1 MTDTGESESAVFSP
15 PRSSRGG
22 AGGRRA
28 GSSNPNDEYRLVAEI
43 EGQAVAIA
51 VLGAKNHEVRACCVT
66 PEACRRRVGSGLL
79 QDIERAAI
87 QRGLEF
93 LAAES
98 SLTAEPFYAANGY
111 FVLEHSEHSLHG
123 GKRMSCVKMREHLV
137 SRRGTTSR
145 RAASG

>member
-1 MTDTGESESAVFSP
+1 ML
-15 PRSSRGG
+15 RH
-22 AGGRRA
+22 A
-28 GSSNPNDEYRLVAEI
+28 GSLSSQS
-43 EGQAVAIA
+43 G
-51 VLGAKNHEVRACCVT
+51 LGAAPIHRA
-66 PEACRRRVGSGLL
+66 RGDL
-79 QDIERAAI
+79 
-87 QRGLEF
+87 RGLEF

-98 SLTAEPFYAANGY
+98 SLKMAEPFYAANGY